1 MIRNGIGNI
10 RNDAARRQLEVAA
23 GVRREELNNQAAAM
37 GQNMM
42 AQAETLPSGILASS
56 PELQQTAMAMA
67 NGGPVQRFANGNQ
80 VRAGRK
86 LTLSDLYRT
95 PLATSEDESIYGGD
109 PAELP
114 TLRAAAMREGVGSFF
129 GNIPRQAAE
138 FIASKPRF
146 RPEQFA
152 DLFGVSSARAQDMG
166 LPTDLNVPDPIV
178 NEAFTPSVSL
188 TDTGRDRA
196 DQRRAERFFDPQ
208 VTSKSPVSA
217 ENVDPERAQIAL
229 ADEQEEFD
237 AADERFAFNA
247 QEEAEKYFDP
257 QVPRAAD
264 DVLREERKNVERLR
278 KPRVASLDREGN
290 VIPDTES
297 QDRSSSEKQQEDK
310 GPSNNA
316 FSFGFINEAGGQKPT
331 TRDTFGRVKA
341 TIDNLTKVESEL
353 FGLENATQKE
363 KDNAFIKLAKE
374 VTDQMPKEKSTK
386 EIVKDIEETL
396 TAAGYA
402 KPAEKTV
409 DGYNL
414 AMIGFLI
421 ASGKDSNALTNIANG
436 LSVGTKRLIEDQKER
451 RKEQLDRS
459 KLIAG
464 KAFDAKAKN
473 VAERTAFLN
482 TKLNIL
488 TEAAKS
494 DAADKRTKDR
504 LTAQVANTVLQG
516 VQKEQ
521 AQESKE
527 RRVIDRARIGTALS
541 TISSLSDANE
551 IAKQIGVPPFKNLK
565 QAQTFGE
572 SLTSDDSPYRKGLSP
587 AERIRRAEK
596 LLTEGTTKIYNE
608 LIKLE
613 GADFLISQKP
623 EDIKRR
629 QTLRQ
634 VATREALNNLTP
646 NQRRLVNPR

>member
-1 MIRNGIGNI
+1 
-10 RNDAARRQLEVAA
+10 
-23 GVRREELNNQAAAM
+23 
-37 GQNMM
+37 
-42 AQAETLPSGILASS
+42 
-56 PELQQTAMAMA
+56 MAMA

-196 DQRRAERFFDPQ
+196 DQRRAERFDDPQ
-208 VTSKSPVSA
+208 VTEAVVEREA
-217 ENVDPERAQIAL
+217 ERE
-229 ADEQEEFD
+229 
-237 AADERFAFNA
+237 A

-257 QVPRAAD
+257 EAPLKRRPERDPDAEFAGVPNPGASSPTDPIIPDAD
-264 DVLREERKNVERLR
+264 FEGVE
-278 KPRVASLDREGN
+278 KRVAVL
-290 VIPDTES
+290 
-297 QDRSSSEKQQEDK
+297 SSTGEKTSDKEK

-316 FSFGFINEAGGQKPT
+316 FSFGFVNEAGGQKPT

-363 KDNAFIKLAKE
+363 KNNAFNELAKK

-396 TAAGYA
+396 TAAGYT

-473 VAERTAFLN
+473 VAERNALLK

-488 TEAAKS
+488 TEGARS
-494 DAADKRTKDR
+494 DAADKRTRDR
-504 LTAQVANTVLQG
+504 NTSQIANTILRG

-521 AQESKE
+521 AQESKQ
-527 RRVIDRARIGTALS
+527 RRVIGRARIGTALS

-551 IAKQIGVPPFKNLK
+551 IAKQIRVSPFKSLK
-565 QAQTFGE
+565 EAQTFGK
-572 SLTSDDSPYRKGLSP
+572 SLITDDSPYRKDRSP
-587 AERIRRAEK
+587 AELTRLANQAYKKSYEKVFNILLKDERDILTSKDPKDIERYKAIERAARAQAMRS
-596 LLTEGTTKIYNE
+596 LTS
-608 LIKLE
+608 
-613 GADFLISQKP
+613 DQRS
-623 EDIKRR
+623 R
-629 QTLRQ
+629 
-634 VATREALNNLTP
+634 LTDP
-646 NQRRLVNPR
+646 